1 MKLKSIKI
9 IAVSLVVISTG
20 VVSFGF
26 SDKYFEISKNLD
38 IFATLYRE
46 LNTLYVDETEPGEL
60 MKIGI
65 DAMLESLDPYTT
77 YIPESRMED
86 YKIMTTGQYGGIGA
100 IIQKRGDYVMV
111 AEPYKGF
118 GADNAGLLAGDMIL
132 EINGKSM
139 KGKTTSDVREI
150 LIGEPNTKIS
160 MVIQREGVK
169 EKMNKEVVR
178 QEVKI
183 KDVPYYGF
191 INDNVGYIKLTG
203 FTSSASKEFS
213 EALKKLK
220 EDGAQ
225 AVLFDLR
232 GNGGG
237 LLREAVNIV
246 NCFVPKGSM
255 VVSTKGRIEEWDRVN
270 KALNAPIDTEIPVVV
285 LIDGGSASASEI
297 VSGSLQ
303 DYDRA
308 VLIGENSFGKGLV
321 QQPRPLSYNATL
333 KVTVAKYYI
342 PSGRCIQK
350 LNYADKDEDGHA
362 KSVPD
367 SLKSEFETVVNKRKV
382 LDGDGITPDIIEKQ
396 PRPSEVL
403 ISLYQEDLI
412 FDFATKYRREH
423 DKIATPDKFKLTDK
437 EFEDFVAFIE
447 GKEYHY
453 VTQTEKSF
461 DRMVESAKKDKYY
474 EGSENEILAL
484 EKSIKERKK
493 QDVHK
498 FKDEIIRSL
507 ENEIVTRY
515 YYREGRI
522 QHGLYNDKVV
532 KKAMEVAKDKAQYNN
547 ILAGVN

>member
-9 IAVSLVVISTG
+9 IAISLVVITTG

-118 GADNAGLLAGDMIL
+118 GADNAGLLAGDIIL

-160 MVIQREGVK
+160 MVIQREGVA
-169 EKMNKEVVR
+169 EKLDKEVVR

-191 INDNVGYIKLTG
+191 VDDQVGYIKLTG

-213 EALKKLK
+213 EALTKLK

-308 VLIGENSFGKGLV
+308 VLVGENSFGKGLV

-350 LNYADKDEDGHA
+350 LNYADKDEEGHA

-423 DKIATPDKFKLTDK
+423 DKIASPDKFKLTDK

-453 VTQTEKSF
+453 VTETEKSF
-461 DRMVESAKKDKYY
+461 DRMVKSAKKDKYY
-474 EGSENEILAL
+474 DGSENEILAL